1 MSGDIS
7 VWNWNSAQLWNCE
20 NLSYSSF
27 IIYDVTLSYII
38 WLKIET
44 IFLEEKHHKS
54 HNTKNKAENE
64 KQINS
69 TL

>member
-7 VWNWNSAQLWNCE
+7 VWNWNNAQLRKCE
-20 NLSYSSF
+20 YLSYSSF
-27 IIYDVTLSYII
+27 IIHDVTLSYIF

-44 IFLEEKHHKS
+44 IFLEKKHHKS